1 MTLAT
6 ATVSEIGPRS
16 ARDRPEIGPRAR
28 SRCLRRAGTLLGVFQ
43 GKLAEFLAATDEKN
57 SEHKQIAKFTEV
69 SPDGT
74 RRFKRD
80 DSTKLEVRGAD
91 LG

>member
-1 MTLAT
+1 M
-6 ATVSEIGPRS
+6 
-16 ARDRPEIGPRAR
+16 
-28 SRCLRRAGTLLGVFQ
+28 FQ